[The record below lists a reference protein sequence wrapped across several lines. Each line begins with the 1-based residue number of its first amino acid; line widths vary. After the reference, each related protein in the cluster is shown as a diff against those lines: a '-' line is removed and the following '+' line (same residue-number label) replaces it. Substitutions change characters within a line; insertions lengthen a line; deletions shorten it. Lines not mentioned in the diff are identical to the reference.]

1 MLRALLLAPFLLVL
15 IAFVLSNPQ
24 PVTLAMWPTDL
35 TLEAPL
41 SIATLVIA
49 GVFFLL
55 GAIMVWLP
63 GLGHRRRAHRAEKR
77 ARGLGCRAGRARQGG
92 SDGHH
97 RAAPGRT
104 AGDRRPPRRIRSWWP
119 VSRYAA

>member
-24 PVTLAMWPTDL
+24 PVSLAMWPTDV

-49 GVFFLL
+49 GIFFLL
-55 GAIMVWLP
+55 GAVMVWLP
-63 GLGHRRRAHRAEKR
+63 GLGHRRRARVAEKR
-77 ARGLGCRAGRARQGG
+77 ARALTTELAARDKAAATVVSTAPRLAGPPVIDARRAG
-92 SDGHH
+92 
-97 RAAPGRT
+97 
-104 AGDRRPPRRIRSWWP
+104 
-119 VSRYAA
+119 

>member
-1 MLRALLLAPFLLVL
+1 MLRALLLAPFFLVL

-24 PVTLAMWPTDL
+24 PVQLALWPTDI

-55 GAIMVWLP
+55 GALMVWLP
-63 GLGHRRRAHRAEKR
+63 GLAHRRRARLAEKR
-77 ARGLGCRAGRARQGG
+77 ARKLAAELAARDKAAAAPVVTTSPRLAGPPVIDARRAG
-92 SDGHH
+92 
-97 RAAPGRT
+97 
-104 AGDRRPPRRIRSWWP
+104 
-119 VSRYAA
+119 

>member
-1 MLRALLLAPFLLVL
+1 MLRALLLAPVLLVL

-24 PVTLAMWPTDL
+24 PVSLAMWPTDV

-49 GVFFLL
+49 GIFFLL
-55 GAIMVWLP
+55 GAVMVWLP

-77 ARGLGCRAGRARQGG
+77 ARSLTAELAARDKAAAAPVTAAPRLAGPPVIDARRAG
-92 SDGHH
+92 
-97 RAAPGRT
+97 
-104 AGDRRPPRRIRSWWP
+104 
-119 VSRYAA
+119 

>member
-24 PVTLAMWPTDL
+24 PVSLAMWPTDL

-63 GLGHRRRAHRAEKR
+63 GLGHRRRAHVAEKR
-77 ARGLGCRAGRARQGG
+77 VRGLAAELAARDKAAAAVSSAPRLAGPPVIDARRAG
-92 SDGHH
+92 
-97 RAAPGRT
+97 
-104 AGDRRPPRRIRSWWP
+104 
-119 VSRYAA
+119 

>member
-24 PVTLAMWPTDL
+24 PVSLAMWPTDV

-41 SIATLVIA
+41 SIATLIIA

-63 GLGHRRRAHRAEKR
+63 GLRHRRRARAAEKR
-77 ARGLGCRAGRARQGG
+77 AGALAAELAARDKAAAAVVTTLPRLAGPPVIDARRVG
-92 SDGHH
+92 
-97 RAAPGRT
+97 
-104 AGDRRPPRRIRSWWP
+104 
-119 VSRYAA
+119 